1 MCGRYGRRSDKQ
13 YIAEHYAMRRKIADL
28 PPMPPGYNITPG
40 TFQPVV
46 RLSEETG
53 EREMCLMEW
62 GLVPYWSTMHKMI
75 SNCARDDKLTINGAW
90 IKPFQQRRCLIP
102 AEFFYEWEV
111 PTPED
116 KKRKITRPW
125 AVALANDRL
134 FSFGGIWDRWK
145 DRANGNVLESFAI
158 VTVDPNEV
166 LEPFHN
172 RSPLI
177 LEPKDYDRWLAP
189 AESSHLPID
198 LVRTYPSDCM
208 KAWRVAP
215 LKGDGPQ
222 LLEPLTTPP
231 ESMQVTPSLF
241 PE

>member
-13 YIAEHYAMRRKIADL
+13 YIAEHYAMRRKVADL

-116 KKRKITRPW
+116 KKRKITKP
-125 AVALANDRL
+125 
-134 FSFGGIWDRWK
+134 
-145 DRANGNVLESFAI
+145 
-158 VTVDPNEV
+158 
-166 LEPFHN
+166 
-172 RSPLI
+172 
-177 LEPKDYDRWLAP
+177 
-189 AESSHLPID
+189 
-198 LVRTYPSDCM
+198 
-208 KAWRVAP
+208 
-215 LKGDGPQ
+215 
-222 LLEPLTTPP
+222 
-231 ESMQVTPSLF
+231 
-241 PE
+241 